1 MSTAGASASMRRRSI
16 DTFVRATRSKAASTA
31 TRFGGASRASTV
43 RRRPGRMRVSRDG
56 SGGAICCAHRRILL
70 PRRQALCNKGGVVS
84 TANAL
89 VQQAYDRLAKVYDFF
104 FGAILQ
110 PGRVRAVRTI
120 QSRPGLRVLEL
131 GIGTGLT
138 APLYSRDWSVVG
150 ADLSAAMLMQARK
163 RIAELGLEQNVRLVQ
178 ADGAQL
184 PFDDESFDVVLVP
197 YVMSVVPDPIGVG
210 RELRRVCRPS
220 GQIILLNHFLS
231 QDSFGAKLERWI
243 SPLTARIGFRTDL
256 SLQWLLSG
264 AGLTAVSIMTVNVP
278 RIWTL
283 VTCVKD

>member
-1 MSTAGASASMRRRSI
+1 MRAGL
-16 DTFVRATRSKAASTA
+16 
-31 TRFGGASRASTV
+31 
-43 RRRPGRMRVSRDG
+43 DG
-56 SGGAICCAHRRILL
+56 SGGVICSAPAPNPL
-70 PRRQALCNKGGVVS
+70 PRRQALCNKGRVVS

-89 VQQAYDRLAKVYDFF
+89 VQQAYDRLARVYDFF

-150 ADLSAAMLMQARK
+150 ADLSAAMLMQAQK
-163 RIAELGLEQNVRLVQ
+163 RIVELGLEHNVRLLQ

-184 PFDDESFDVVLVP
+184 PFDDDSFDVVLVP

-231 QDSFGAKLERWI
+231 QDSLGAKLERWI
-243 SPLTARIGFRTDL
+243 SPLTTRIGFRTDL

-278 RIWTL
+278 RLWTL
-283 VTCVKD
+283 VTCVKE

>member
-1 MSTAGASASMRRRSI
+1 
-16 DTFVRATRSKAASTA
+16 
-31 TRFGGASRASTV
+31 
-43 RRRPGRMRVSRDG
+43 
-56 SGGAICCAHRRILL
+56 
-70 PRRQALCNKGGVVS
+70 VVS

-89 VQQAYDRLAKVYDFF
+89 VQRAYDRLANVYDLV

-110 PGRVRAVRTI
+110 PGREHAVRSI
-120 QSRPGLRVLEL
+120 VSRPGLRVLEL

-150 ADLSAAMLMQARK
+150 VDLSPAMLLQARK
-163 RIAELGLEQNVRLVQ
+163 RIAELRLEHSVRLVL
-178 ADGAQL
+178 ADGAKL

-210 RELRRVCRPS
+210 VELRRVCRSS

-231 QDSFGAKLERWI
+231 QDSLGARLERWI
-243 SPLTARIGFRTDL
+243 SPLTTRIGFRTDL
-256 SLQWLLSG
+256 SLQWLLAG
-264 AGLTAVSIMTVNVP
+264 AGLRPTRVSAVNVP
-278 RIWTL
+278 RIWKL

>member
-1 MSTAGASASMRRRSI
+1 MVA
-16 DTFVRATRSKAASTA
+16 
-31 TRFGGASRASTV
+31 
-43 RRRPGRMRVSRDG
+43 
-56 SGGAICCAHRRILL
+56 
-70 PRRQALCNKGGVVS
+70 
-84 TANAL
+84 TANAF
-89 VQQAYDRLAKVYDFF
+89 VQRAYDRLAKVYDFF

-110 PGRVRAVRTI
+110 PGRVRAVRSI
-120 QSRPGLRVLEL
+120 ESRPGLRVLEL

-150 ADLSAAMLMQARK
+150 VDLSSAMLIQARK
-163 RIAELGLEQNVRLVQ
+163 RINELGLEQSVHLLQ
-178 ADGAQL
+178 ADGARL
-184 PFDDESFDVVLVP
+184 PFEDESFDVVLVP
-197 YVMSVVPDPIGVG
+197 YVMSVVPDPISVG

-243 SPLTARIGFRTDL
+243 SPLTTRIGFRTDL
-256 SLQWLLSG
+256 SLQWLLNG

-283 VTCVKD
+283 VHCVKD

>member
-1 MSTAGASASMRRRSI
+1 VI
-16 DTFVRATRSKAASTA
+16 
-31 TRFGGASRASTV
+31 
-43 RRRPGRMRVSRDG
+43 
-56 SGGAICCAHRRILL
+56 
-70 PRRQALCNKGGVVS
+70 S

-89 VQQAYDRLAKVYDFF
+89 VQRAYDRIAKVYDFF

-110 PGRVRAVRTI
+110 PGRERAVRTI
-120 QSRPGLRVLEL
+120 QSKPGLRVLEL

-138 APLYSRDWSVVG
+138 APLYSSDWSVVG
-150 ADLSAAMLMQARK
+150 VDLSSAMLMQARK
-163 RIAELGLEQNVRLVQ
+163 RIAELGLESVQLVH
-178 ADGAQL
+178 ADGARL

-210 RELRRVCRPS
+210 RELRRVCRQS

-231 QDSFGAKLERWI
+231 QDSLGAKFERWI
-243 SPLTARIGFRTDL
+243 SPLTTRIGFRTDL
-256 SLQWLLSG
+256 SLQWLLTG

-283 VTCVKD
+283 VTCIKD

>member
-1 MSTAGASASMRRRSI
+1 MVAS
-16 DTFVRATRSKAASTA
+16 
-31 TRFGGASRASTV
+31 
-43 RRRPGRMRVSRDG
+43 
-56 SGGAICCAHRRILL
+56 
-70 PRRQALCNKGGVVS
+70 
-84 TANAL
+84 ANAL
-89 VQQAYDRLAKVYDFF
+89 VMRAYDRLAKVYDFF

-110 PGRVRAVRTI
+110 PGRERAVQSI
-120 QSRPGLRVLEL
+120 QSRPGLRLLEL

-150 ADLSAAMLMQARK
+150 VDLSPAMLSQARK
-163 RIAELGLEQNVRLVQ
+163 RIAELGLGDSVRLLQ
-178 ADGAQL
+178 ADGARL

-231 QDSFGAKLERWI
+231 QDTFGAKLERWI
-243 SPLTARIGFRTDL
+243 SPLTSRIGFRTDL

-264 AGLTAVSIMTVNVP
+264 AGLRPVDVTNVNVP
-278 RIWTL
+278 RIWKL

>member
-1 MSTAGASASMRRRSI
+1 
-16 DTFVRATRSKAASTA
+16 
-31 TRFGGASRASTV
+31 
-43 RRRPGRMRVSRDG
+43 
-56 SGGAICCAHRRILL
+56 
-70 PRRQALCNKGGVVS
+70 VVA

-89 VQQAYDRLAKVYDFF
+89 VQRAYDRLANVYDFF

-110 PGRVRAVRTI
+110 PGRVRAVRSI
-120 QSRPGLRVLEL
+120 ESRPGLRVLEL

-138 APLYSRDWSVVG
+138 TPLYPRDWSVVG
-150 ADLSAAMLMQARK
+150 VDLSPAMLIQAHK
-163 RIAELGLEQNVRLVQ
+163 RLQELNVTSVRLLQ

-231 QDSFGAKLERWI
+231 QDTFGARLERWI

-264 AGLTAVSIMTVNVP
+264 AGLTAVDVRDVNVP
-278 RIWTL
+278 PIWTL

>member
-1 MSTAGASASMRRRSI
+1 VI
-16 DTFVRATRSKAASTA
+16 
-31 TRFGGASRASTV
+31 
-43 RRRPGRMRVSRDG
+43 
-56 SGGAICCAHRRILL
+56 
-70 PRRQALCNKGGVVS
+70 S

-89 VQQAYDRLAKVYDFF
+89 VQRAYDRIAKVYDFF

-110 PGRVRAVRTI
+110 PGRERAVRTI
-120 QSRPGLRVLEL
+120 QSKPGLRVLEL

-138 APLYSRDWSVVG
+138 APLYSSEWWVVG
-150 ADLSAAMLMQARK
+150 VDLSSAMLMQARK
-163 RIAELGLEQNVRLVQ
+163 RIAELGLESVQLVH
-178 ADGAQL
+178 ADGARL

-210 RELRRVCRPS
+210 RELRRVCRQA

-231 QDSFGAKLERWI
+231 QDSLGAKFERWI
-243 SPLTARIGFRTDL
+243 SPLTTRIGFRTDL
-256 SLQWLLSG
+256 SLQWLLTG

-283 VTCVKD
+283 VTCIKD

>member
-1 MSTAGASASMRRRSI
+1 MVEAY
-16 DTFVRATRSKAASTA
+16 K
-31 TRFGGASRASTV
+31 
-43 RRRPGRMRVSRDG
+43 
-56 SGGAICCAHRRILL
+56 LL
-70 PRRQALCNKGGVVS
+70 RQRQGLCNKGGVLT

-89 VQQAYDRLAKVYDFF
+89 VQQAYNRLADVYDFV

-110 PGRVRAVRTI
+110 PGRERAVRSI
-120 QSRPGLRVLEL
+120 VSRPGLRVLEL

-150 ADLSAAMLMQARK
+150 VDLSPAMLQHAQK
-163 RIAELGLEQNVRLVQ
+163 RIAELKLDNSVRLVL
-178 ADGAQL
+178 ADGAKL

-210 RELRRVCRPS
+210 VELRRVCRQS

-231 QDSFGAKLERWI
+231 QDSVGARLERWI
-243 SPLTARIGFRTDL
+243 SPLTAKIGFRTDL

-264 AGLTAVSIMTVNVP
+264 AGLRPTHVSAVNVP
-278 RIWTL
+278 RIWKL
-283 VTCVKD
+283 VTCIKE

>member
-1 MSTAGASASMRRRSI
+1 MIASS
-16 DTFVRATRSKAASTA
+16 
-31 TRFGGASRASTV
+31 
-43 RRRPGRMRVSRDG
+43 
-56 SGGAICCAHRRILL
+56 
-70 PRRQALCNKGGVVS
+70 
-84 TANAL
+84 NAL

-110 PGRVRAVRTI
+110 PGRVRAVRSI
-120 QSRPGLRVLEL
+120 VSRPGLRVLEL

-138 APLYSRDWSVVG
+138 APLYSRDWRVTGV
-150 ADLSAAMLMQARK
+150 DLSSAMLLQARK
-163 RIAELGLEQNVRLVQ
+163 RITELGLERSVHLLQ
-178 ADGAQL
+178 ADGARL

-197 YVMSVVPDPIGVG
+197 YVMSVVPDPISVG
-210 RELRRVCRPS
+210 RELRRVCRAS

-231 QDSFGAKLERWI
+231 QDSLGAKLERWI
-243 SPLTARIGFRTDL
+243 SPLTSRIGFRTDL
-256 SLQWLLSG
+256 SLQWLLNG

>member
-1 MSTAGASASMRRRSI
+1 MLT
-16 DTFVRATRSKAASTA
+16 
-31 TRFGGASRASTV
+31 
-43 RRRPGRMRVSRDG
+43 
-56 SGGAICCAHRRILL
+56 
-70 PRRQALCNKGGVVS
+70 

-89 VQQAYDRLAKVYDFF
+89 VQQAYNRLADVYDFV

-110 PGRVRAVRTI
+110 PGRERAVRSI
-120 QSRPGLRVLEL
+120 VSRPGLRVLEL

-150 ADLSAAMLMQARK
+150 VDLSPAMLQHAQK
-163 RIAELGLEQNVRLVQ
+163 RIAELKLDNLVRLVL
-178 ADGAQL
+178 ADGAKL

-210 RELRRVCRPS
+210 VELRRVCRQS

-231 QDSFGAKLERWI
+231 QDSVGARLERWI
-243 SPLTARIGFRTDL
+243 SPLTAKIGFRTDL

-264 AGLTAVSIMTVNVP
+264 AGLRPTHVSAVNVP
-278 RIWTL
+278 RIWKL
-283 VTCVKD
+283 VTCIKE

>member
-1 MSTAGASASMRRRSI
+1 MR
-16 DTFVRATRSKAASTA
+16 
-31 TRFGGASRASTV
+31 
-43 RRRPGRMRVSRDG
+43 
-56 SGGAICCAHRRILL
+56 
-70 PRRQALCNKGGVVS
+70 
-84 TANAL
+84 
-89 VQQAYDRLAKVYDFF
+89 AYDRLAKVYDFF

-110 PGRVRAVRTI
+110 PGRERAVESI
-120 QSRPGLRVLEL
+120 HSRPGLRVLEM

-150 ADLSAAMLMQARK
+150 VDLSSAMLLQARK
-163 RIAELGLEQNVRLVQ
+163 RIAELGLENSVRLLRS
-178 ADGAQL
+178 DGARL

-197 YVMSVVPDPIGVG
+197 YVMSTVPDPIGVG

-231 QDSFGAKLERWI
+231 QDSFGAKLERWV
-243 SPLTARIGFRTDL
+243 SPLTRRIGFRTDL

-264 AGLTAVSIMTVNVP
+264 AGLRPVDVSNVNIP
-278 RIWTL
+278 RLWKL

>member
-1 MSTAGASASMRRRSI
+1 M
-16 DTFVRATRSKAASTA
+16 VRTIRENCFLFGKVCAIKADVL
-31 TRFGGASRASTV
+31 G
-43 RRRPGRMRVSRDG
+43 
-56 SGGAICCAHRRILL
+56 
-70 PRRQALCNKGGVVS
+70 
-84 TANAL
+84 TANAI
-89 VQQAYDRLAKVYDFF
+89 VQRAYDRLAKVYDFF

-110 PGRVRAVRTI
+110 PGRVRAVRSI

-138 APLYSRDWSVVG
+138 APLYSPDWVVVG
-150 ADLSAAMLMQARK
+150 ADLSSAMLIQARK
-163 RIAELGLEQNVRLVQ
+163 RISELGLDRSVHLLQT
-178 ADGAQL
+178 DGARL

-264 AGLTAVSIMTVNVP
+264 AGLTAVSVMSVNVP
-278 RIWTL
+278 AIWTL

>member
-1 MSTAGASASMRRRSI
+1 MVA
-16 DTFVRATRSKAASTA
+16 
-31 TRFGGASRASTV
+31 
-43 RRRPGRMRVSRDG
+43 
-56 SGGAICCAHRRILL
+56 
-70 PRRQALCNKGGVVS
+70 

-89 VQQAYDRLAKVYDFF
+89 VQRAYDRLAKVYDFF

-110 PGRVRAVRTI
+110 PGRERAVRSI
-120 QSRPGLRVLEL
+120 VSRPGLRVLEL

-150 ADLSAAMLMQARK
+150 VDLSSAMLIQARK
-163 RIAELGLEQNVRLVQ
+163 RIHELRLQQSVRLLQ

-197 YVMSVVPDPIGVG
+197 YVMSVVPDPISVG

-243 SPLTARIGFRTDL
+243 SPWTTRIGFRTDL
-256 SLQWLLSG
+256 SLQSLLSG

-283 VTCVKD
+283 VTCVKE